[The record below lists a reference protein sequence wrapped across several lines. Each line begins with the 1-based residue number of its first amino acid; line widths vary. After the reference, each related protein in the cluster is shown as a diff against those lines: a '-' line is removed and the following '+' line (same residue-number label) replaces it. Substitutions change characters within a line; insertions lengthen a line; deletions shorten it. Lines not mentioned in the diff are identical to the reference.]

1 MQRFVMATLYFST
14 NGYSWRKDNGWLSN
28 EDECDWF
35 SSAKNSCDENGRLR
49 ELDLRDNQLEGT
61 LPVELS
67 WLQSLLRLNLRDANI
82 GGTIP
87 PQFGNLNLMRYF
99 QMTRNDLTGTLPPE
113 LASWTN
119 LGTLIC

>member
-14 NGYSWRKDNGWLSN
+14 NGDSWREDDGWLSD

-35 SSAKNSCDENGRLR
+35 SSASKNPCDKNGHLR
-49 ELDLRDNQLEGT
+49 ELDLRDNRLEGT
-61 LPVELS
+61 MPVELS
-67 WLQSLLRLNLRDANI
+67 WLHSLLRINLRESNI

-87 PQFGNLNLMRYF
+87 PQFGSLNLLRFF

-119 LGTLIC
+119 LGT